1 MYFEMHKPNGNI
13 EVVEKRHEMI
23 LAHDEFGMSVKDIIK
38 RYKVSRNAFYY
49 WRRRYDREG
58 LLGLFN
64 RKRGT
69 QIPHNKTQDKDE
81 TVIIQLASDYPE
93 IDANDIH
100 AIMIQKYNYRGT
112 VRTIERILTK
122 HDLNRP
128 KGRRS
133 KKSIEKKNQILKL
146 LITED

>member
-1 MYFEMHKPNGNI
+1 MNFEMQKPNGNL
-13 EVVEKRHEMI
+13 ELVEERHEMI
-23 LAHDEFGMSVKDIIK
+23 IAHDKFGVSVNDISIH
-38 RYKVSRNAFYY
+38 YKVSRNTFYY
-49 WRRRYDREG
+49 WRGRYNREG

-69 QIPHNKTQDKDE
+69 KIPHNKTQDKDE
-81 TVIIQLASDYPE
+81 TIIIQLASDYPE
-93 IDANDIH
+93 LDANDIH
-100 AIMIQKYNYRGT
+100 TIMIQKHNFDGT

-133 KKSIEKKNQILKL
+133 KKSIKKKKQILKL
-146 LITED
+146 VIPGE